1 LIAVVCEQSLPF
13 ILYRNYVASPVA
25 GEGVQ
30 GGGPEQELAVGEAS
44 LLRTLETGHLCAAS
58 KGHQETKKSPSLLV
72 PEILPL
78 V

>member
-1 LIAVVCEQSLPF
+1 
-13 ILYRNYVASPVA
+13 
-25 GEGVQ
+25 VQ